1 MLHQSFLIEVDFERK
16 INYDVPNQLSC
27 SIFMNNFSMHRS
39 DYEPKNNYEWSQFLE
54 STLCFISTP
63 PGYITIRIAR
73 KKVKGLHSQK
83 LKKEQKDLP
92 LIGQEFS
99 TVS

>member
-39 DYEPKNNYEWSQFLE
+39 DYEPKNNYEWS
-54 STLCFISTP
+54 
-63 PGYITIRIAR
+63 
-73 KKVKGLHSQK
+73 
-83 LKKEQKDLP
+83 
-92 LIGQEFS
+92 
-99 TVS
+99 